1 MPIYM
6 DILPLERVVLIVARG
21 QVSAD
26 EIAENTRK
34 LVAANVPTY
43 AKIIDVRG
51 SASDL
56 TKDQV
61 NGVADM
67 LRGRSDVAAR
77 GPVAFIIDP
86 TRSGFA
92 DVFADV
98 TKGERP
104 VQLFR
109 SLHEARKWLKENSA
123 DPVHRAG
130 RTGSS

>member
-21 QVSAD
+21 QVSAH
-26 EIAENTRK
+26 EIAENTRR

-43 AKIIDVRG
+43 AKIIDVTG

-67 LRGRSDVAAR
+67 LRDRSDVAAR
-77 GPVAFIIDP
+77 GPVAFIVDP
-86 TRSGFA
+86 SRSGFA

-109 SLHEARKWLKENSA
+109 SLHEARKWLKENAS
-123 DPVHRAG
+123 DPMHRRAEE
-130 RTGSS
+130 R